1 MGGDGLMLSRIFFML
16 TCGARPMCAFVTSF
30 TRVFVVGFTA
40 MFTATYAPGFGAAIS
55 TIVRAWYIIFFI
67 FFFIIWVG
75 ILIIGGLH
83 IGRNG
88 SC

>member
-1 MGGDGLMLSRIFFML
+1 MLSRIFFML
-16 TCGARPMCAFVTSF
+16 TSGARPMCAFVTSF
-30 TRVFVVGFTA
+30 TRVFVACFAVMLA
-40 MFTATYAPGFGAAIS
+40 PAYAPGFGAAIS

-67 FFFIIWVG
+67 FWVG